1 MATIGLVIRLLLRS
15 TGFLG
20 RLIGPALERTIVFA
34 FIGLGWHVL
43 PYFVVPVII
52 QQEMP
57 PLEALRRS
65 AAIIQS
71 TWGSDVAVNAGV
83 WLIFAA
89 PLILAGAVAGPALT
103 WATLTLDEWVVI
115 GVAYALLV
123 VTLLLKMARVL
134 RRHRSG
140 CRRHWRAPAWQ
151 ARRRVGLAPVA
162 A

>member
-1 MATIGLVIRLLLRS
+1 MPLS
-15 TGFLG
+15 
-20 RLIGPALERTIVFA
+20 
-34 FIGLGWHVL
+34 GWHVL

-103 WATLTLDEWVVI
+103 WATLTLDEWV
-115 GVAYALLV
+115 
-123 VTLLLKMARVL
+123 ARL
-134 RRHRSG
+134 
-140 CRRHWRAPAWQ
+140 PA
-151 ARRRVGLAPVA
+151 
-162 A
+162 